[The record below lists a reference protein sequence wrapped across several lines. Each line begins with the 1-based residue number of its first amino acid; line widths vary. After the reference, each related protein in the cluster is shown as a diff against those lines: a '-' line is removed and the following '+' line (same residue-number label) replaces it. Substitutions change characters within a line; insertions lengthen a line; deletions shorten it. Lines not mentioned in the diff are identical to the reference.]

1 MITMTTENNNNGITM
16 EDLSEDLQGVMHHFV
31 NLSDEERAVFVE
43 LIMSQVDE
51 ARRTQPEQPQQE
63 EKETVSEK
71 VEKVSENV
79 SRNASITLETGG
91 EFVDGVGDILQ
102 EFVRGV
108 AEATCM
114 GIKSSTTAISKT
126 AKLSGKTLQ
135 TRRERKIA
143 EKKRIAAEREA
154 NRLYIDGEPVYEL
167 GETVSLF

>member
-51 ARRTQPEQPQQE
+51 ARGSQQPEQ
-63 EKETVSEK
+63 KETVSEK
-71 VEKVSENV
+71 VSSSVSL
-79 SRNASITLETGG
+79 TLETGG